1 MEVIALQCPNCGAGV
16 DSSQK
21 KCNSCRQPIML
32 SSFRSVVEM
41 PLPQV
46 NKYMGTYRK
55 ALAEHPDSVELN
67 VSVGIC
73 YLRLKMYDK
82 AVEAFEKSMPDNFDN
97 PEPFFLAAVTLL
109 QGKKAFVTPR
119 AAIDKALEYLNAATM
134 IEMRPVFYYFMAYI
148 KYDYF
153 ERKFLNTSPS
163 YKEMLQTAVDCGL
176 GEADIVELYTMLG
189 VERPEVL

>member
-32 SSFRSVVEM
+32 SSFRSAVEM
-41 PLPQV
+41 PLPQI

-55 ALAEHPDSVELN
+55 ALVEHPDSVELN
-67 VSVGIC
+67 VSAGIC

-97 PEPFFLAAVTLL
+97 PEPFFLAAVALL
-109 QGKKAFVTPR
+109 QGKKAFVAPR
-119 AAIDKALEYLNAATM
+119 AAIDKALEYLENSYSGM
-134 IEMRPVFYYFMAYI
+134 PEGEIEGVVDYSYSHNPFGSDRRFY
-148 KYDYF
+148 K
-153 ERKFLNTSPS
+153 
-163 YKEMLQTAVDCGL
+163 
-176 GEADIVELYTMLG
+176 
-189 VERPEVL
+189 

>member
-32 SSFRSVVEM
+32 SSFRSAVEM
-41 PLPQV
+41 PLPQI

-55 ALAEHPDSVELN
+55 ALVEHPDSVELN
-67 VSVGIC
+67 VSAGIC

-97 PEPFFLAAVTLL
+97 PEPFFSGCSGIAAREEGLCC
-109 QGKKAFVTPR
+109 
-119 AAIDKALEYLNAATM
+119 
-134 IEMRPVFYYFMAYI
+134 
-148 KYDYF
+148 
-153 ERKFLNTSPS
+153 PS
-163 YKEMLQTAVDCGL
+163 GCY
-176 GEADIVELYTMLG
+176 
-189 VERPEVL
+189 R